1 MKEIREVLENV
12 WGLGQLG
19 CNVGK
24 TYEESKQIDV
34 DQTEAKIKKIVAGE
48 YKSGYRDA
56 LNGRPFRKNL
66 EGELERSGRE
76 RKVMVME
83 KIFQKEEKEF
93 LKLWHAYHAKY
104 KMPYSHDDA
113 KDFFLKLTVVFK
125 EEKDKGYER
134 D

>member
-1 MKEIREVLENV
+1 MKAIREVLEKYHS
-12 WGLGQLG
+12 QLDTTLNG
-19 CNVGK
+19 DGTRINHLN
-24 TYEESKQIDV
+24 QA
-34 DQTEAKIKKIVAGE
+34 EAEIKKIVAGE
-48 YKSGYRDA
+48 YKSGYHDA